1 MTIRFPDSQ
10 WQPLSVA
17 EAVRL
22 MAGAPFTWG
31 LAGGY
36 AVEQFVGRAMRGHAD
51 LDIIVFRDEQLQLQR
66 WLAGWQLFAAD
77 PPGTLRPW
85 LADEYLPLGIHDIWG
100 YRAGASAWEMQVML
114 TEVDGDEWFSRR
126 NPLIRGRREDL
137 IVEYGGIPC
146 VRVEVQLLYK
156 AKGRRPKDE
165 IDFHA
170 CLPLLT
176 ASARQ
181 WLRDNL
187 RLAHPEG
194 HAWIDLL
201 S

>member
-1 MTIRFPDSQ
+1 MTDIPYDQ
-10 WQPLSVA
+10 WRPL
-17 EAVRL
+17 AVEEVVGL
-22 MAGAPFTWG
+22 FAGAPFAWAV
-31 LAGGY
+31 AGGY
-36 AVEQFVGRAMRGHAD
+36 AVELFVGRALRAHAD
-51 LDIIVFRDEQLQLQR
+51 LDIIVFRDEQLQLQH
-66 WLAGWQLFAAD
+66 WLAGWQLFAVD

-85 LADEYLPLGIHDIWG
+85 LTDEYLPFGIHDIWG
-100 YRAGASAWEMQVML
+100 YRAGAAAWELQMML

-126 NPLIRGRREDL
+126 SPLIRGRREDL
-137 IVEYGGIPC
+137 ITVYGGIPC

-165 IDFHA
+165 LDFEV
-170 CLPLLT
+170 CMPLLSV
-176 ASARQ
+176 SAKQ

-194 HAWIDLL
+194 HPWIDRL